1 MLSFTFSVILT
12 SKEIVQEKE
21 SGIKEAMKL
30 MGMSSPIYWL
40 SWYIKSFILLIP
52 SLILMVISYNVRLPL
67 RSGGYAAIINK
78 TDPFLFTIFLLLYSS
93 SLSTF
98 TLVCSTLFKKSSSA
112 TAGTGIIYFMTYLP
126 NLLISLRYDQTGFV
140 IKMLAALVN
149 NLAMAMGVQIIGMFE
164 GAGRGLKFSNFYKG
178 ISFEDHFSMAHI
190 LFIMFLNNFLHI
202 FLLYYFDNVL
212 PGDHGIAKPWNFIFK
227 NLYGNK
233 RNKESTINNGNNIE
247 METKALIE
255 NESIYSSKKIGI
267 KIMNLFKV
275 FKQLSQKKRAVD
287 NLSLNIYEGQITVL
301 LGHNGA
307 GKRYIYIDIYISI
320 SIILIK

>member
-1 MLSFTFSVILT
+1 MT
-12 SKEIVQEKE
+12 
-21 SGIKEAMKL
+21 
-30 MGMSSPIYWL
+30 
-40 SWYIKSFILLIP
+40 
-52 SLILMVISYNVRLPL
+52 NLP
-67 RSGGYAAIINK
+67 Y
-78 TDPFLFTIFLLLYSS
+78 
-93 SLSTF
+93 
-98 TLVCSTLFKKSSSA
+98 
-112 TAGTGIIYFMTYLP
+112 M
-126 NLLISLRYDQTGFV
+126 LISLRYIDISFAV
-140 IKMLAALVN
+140 KFLFAFIN
-149 NLAMAMGVQIIGMFE
+149 NMSMGMGVLLIGVFE
-164 GAGRGLKFSNFYKG
+164 STGTGLSFSNISDG
-178 ISFEDHFSMAHI
+178 INITDHFSMAHI

-233 RNKESTINNGNNIE
+233 RNNESTINIGNNIE

-275 FKQLSQKKRAVD
+275 FKQLGQKKRAVD

-307 GKRYIYIDIYISI
+307 GKRYINIYISI